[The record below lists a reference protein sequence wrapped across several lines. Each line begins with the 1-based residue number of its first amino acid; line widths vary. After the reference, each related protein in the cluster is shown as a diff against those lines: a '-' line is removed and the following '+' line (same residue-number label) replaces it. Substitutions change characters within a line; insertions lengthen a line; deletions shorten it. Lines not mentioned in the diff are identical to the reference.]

1 MAPSCLAELRCVRG
15 LADRHITAAR
25 CRHARRTIRRSVLAV
40 RLLLGTATRLANL
53 AVHPARV
60 RSPRRAQTDQH
71 HQRQHR
77 GDENGPTSSGVH
89 ACTIH
94 IRRAR
99 AFQNRLHAL
108 WQSERPDTS
117 KLAQRLRVASDP
129 LAPYVITGQGSTHIA
144 FGAVTVAISEGARV
158 TEQVT
163 PRSIDARIASNAV
176 TRWTSYRAHHARARV
191 DASQASPRRDR
202 RSIPG

>member
-1 MAPSCLAELRCVRG
+1 MPHGIVPPRASASRAATAGGSAQNTAIREIGRNRRWRWPRKRVRRHASGDGPNNGTVGCYRDEDERSIISVAPSGLAELRGVRG

-89 ACTIH
+89 SYTIH
-94 IRRAR
+94 IGRAR

-117 KLAQRLRVASDP
+117 EVAQRLRV
-129 LAPYVITGQGSTHIA
+129 GG
-144 FGAVTVAISEGARV
+144 R
-158 TEQVT
+158 
-163 PRSIDARIASNAV
+163 
-176 TRWTSYRAHHARARV
+176 
-191 DASQASPRRDR
+191 
-202 RSIPG
+202 